1 MNATIKNPPFN
12 EIDAAFKNLNI
23 TSQEKIKM
31 NQLHLINSLSSNQ
44 KC

>member
-23 TSQEKIKM
+23 TSQEKIM